1 MAKQFDSAQGMPAV
15 GVGLPAGEDAQA
27 ALLAEVDFKWLMAGQ
42 GCWVDSQ
49 RLQADADY
57 ATDMLQRA
65 HASSC
70 TALRHCATTL
80 QAQMTAT
87 APPTKAPEG

>member
-1 MAKQFDSAQGMPAV
+1 MAKQQIDSEQGMTAD
-15 GVGLPAGEDAQA
+15 GAGLPAGEDAQA

-42 GCWVDSQ
+42 GCWVDSV

-57 ATDMLQRA
+57 ATDMLRRA

-70 TALRHCATTL
+70 TALRHSATAL
-80 QAQMTAT
+80 QAQMTAS
-87 APPTKAPEG
+87 APRTKAPE